1 MSSYLK
7 PLLLISL
14 LLALTIEIIAVTT
27 AAQGYTP
34 LTVWLENPELYV
46 GDEAVLY
53 VEEGPPNTELH
64 VYLDGELVT
73 SGVTD
78 EEGFAVIVFTVPL
91 IPGGEH
97 LVEVEAT
104 VNGQVYYGYT
114 TLYILPKLIVIPE
127 VVVVPGRI
135 YIEVTGLEAGQLVE
149 IYLDDGPLLA
159 KRRADSNGYIN
170 TVYGINLPLVEPGVH
185 VVRIVDSISGE
196 EIVSAE
202 IFVLG
207 VLEEFTSWLVII
219 SDTLISINEGV
230 NTVLSKIDR
239 INLTLIDIRNLV
251 ISGNN
256 AILSRLGEINA
267 VIIGI
272 RDNTIYILTELGVI
286 RANLTTIR
294 ELLEA
299 SRTIILEKV
308 DENTLKILTDTGEIK
323 VRLDRINATI
333 LAQLIPGLSD
343 IKSLVTLG
351 FSDVKSLISTTGDN
365 IISNVNA
372 KASELKNLI
381 ADVNSSVSELKS
393 QIAETRDAVRAIEES
408 IKPTSP
414 LPIGVWAA
422 AIFGLLATVISAMGL
437 RK

>member
-7 PLLLISL
+7 PLLLTSL

-27 AAQGYTP
+27 TAQEYTP

-53 VEEGPPNTELH
+53 VEEGPPNTELY
-64 VYLDGELVT
+64 VYLDGRFIT
-73 SGVTD
+73 SDVTD
-78 EEGFAVIVFTVPL
+78 EDGFAEIAFTVPL

-104 VNGQVYYGYT
+104 VNGHVYYGYT

-127 VVVVPGRI
+127 VIVVPERI

-149 IYLDDGPLLA
+149 IYLDDSPLLA
-159 KRRADSNGYIN
+159 KRRADSNGYIR
-170 TVYGINLPLVEPGVH
+170 TTYGINLPLVEPGVH

-196 EIVSAE
+196 EIVSTE
-202 IFVLG
+202 ILVLG
-207 VLEEFTSWLVII
+207 VFEEFTSWLFII
-219 SDTLISINEGV
+219 SDTLTSINEGV
-230 NTVLSKIDR
+230 NTALSKIDR
-239 INLTLIDIRNLV
+239 IDLTLIDIRNLV

-272 RDNTIYILTELGVI
+272 RDNTVYILTELGLI
-286 RANLTTIR
+286 RTNLTTIR

-299 SRTIILEKV
+299 SRTIILEKI
-308 DENTLKILTDTGEIK
+308 DEKTLKILTDTGEIK

-333 LAQLIPGLSD
+333 LTQLIPGLSEV
-343 IKSLVTLG
+343 KSLVTVG
-351 FSDVKSLISTTGDN
+351 FSDVKSQISTTRDD
-365 IISNVNA
+365 IIS

-381 ADVNSSVSELKS
+381 AEVNSSVSELKS
-393 QIAETRDAVRAIEES
+393 QIAETRDAVIAVRERVE
-408 IKPTSP
+408 PTSP

>member
-7 PLLLISL
+7 SLLLTSL

-64 VYLDGELVT
+64 VYLDGGFIT

-78 EEGFAVIVFTVPL
+78 EEGFAVIAFTVPL

-149 IYLDDGPLLA
+149 IYLDDSPLLA
-159 KRRADSNGYIN
+159 KRRADSNGYIS
-170 TVYGINLPLVEPGVH
+170 TTYGINLPLVEPGVH
-185 VVRIVDSISGE
+185 VVRIVDSISGK
-196 EIVSAE
+196 EIISAE

-207 VLEEFTSWLVII
+207 VLEEFTSWLVVI
-219 SDTLISINEGV
+219 SDALISINEGV
-230 NTVLSKIDR
+230 NTVLSNIGR

-256 AILSRLGEINA
+256 AILSRLDEINA
-267 VIIGI
+267 IIIGI
-272 RDNTIYILTELGVI
+272 SDNTVYILTELGLI
-286 RANLTTIR
+286 RTNLTTIR

-308 DENTLKILTDTGEIK
+308 DENTLKILTETGEIK

-333 LAQLIPGLSD
+333 LTQLIPGLSD
-343 IKSLVTLG
+343 VKSLVTLG
-351 FSDVKSLISTTGDN
+351 FSDVKSLISTTRDD
-365 IISNVNA
+365 IIS
-372 KASELKNLI
+372 KASELENLI

-393 QIAETRDAVRAIEES
+393 QIAETRDAAIAIRES
-408 IKPTSP
+408 IEPTSP

>member
-7 PLLLISL
+7 PLLLTAL
-14 LLALTIEIIAVTT
+14 LLALTIEIVAVTT
-27 AAQGYTP
+27 AAQKYTP

-46 GDEAVLY
+46 GDVAVLY
-53 VEEGPPNTELH
+53 VEEGPPNTELY
-64 VYLDGELVT
+64 VYLDGEFVT

-78 EEGFAVIVFTVPL
+78 EAGSTVIAFTVPL

-97 LVEVEAT
+97 LVEVKAT
-104 VNGQVYYGYT
+104 VNGQVYYGNT
-114 TLYILPKLIVIPE
+114 TLYVLAKLTVTPE
-127 VVVVPGRI
+127 AVVVPGRI
-135 YIEVTGLEAGQLVE
+135 YIEVTGLQAGQLVE

-170 TVYGINLPLVEPGVH
+170 TTYGINLPLVEPGVH
-185 VVRIVDSISGE
+185 VVRIVDSASGE

-202 IFVLG
+202 IVVLG
-207 VLEEFTSWLVII
+207 VLEEFTSRLDAI
-219 SDTLISINEGV
+219 SDALISINEGV
-230 NTVLSKIDR
+230 NTVLSNIGR

-251 ISGNN
+251 TSGNN

-267 VIIGI
+267 IIIGI
-272 RDNTIYILTELGVI
+272 RNNTVYILTELGVI
-286 RANLTTIR
+286 RTNLTTIR

-299 SRTIILEKV
+299 SRTIILEKL
-308 DENTLKILTDTGEIK
+308 DENTLKILTDTGEIR
-323 VRLDRINATI
+323 VRLDRINTTI
-333 LAQLIPGLSD
+333 LTQLIPGLSD
-343 IKSLVTLG
+343 VKSLVTLG
-351 FSDVKSLISTTGDN
+351 FSDVKSLISTTRDD
-365 IISNVNA
+365 IIS

-393 QIAETRDAVRAIEES
+393 QVAETRDAAIAIRES
-408 IKPTSP
+408 IEPTSP